1 MVPIA
6 ILKAKT
12 DNSSTF
18 NWPKCLTVHKI
29 KIRKNVTMYNIPIYL
44 YALKVDWLIITFL
57 VQTLQTIIKRFCKTY
72 ELLCRSNEF
81 SIFAR
86 F

>member
-18 NWPKCLTVHKI
+18 NWPQYLIVHKI

-44 YALKVDWLIITFL
+44 YALNLTD
-57 VQTLQTIIKRFCKTY
+57 
-72 ELLCRSNEF
+72 
-81 SIFAR
+81 
-86 F
+86 